1 MVSRYVSA
9 PIAPSPAAASG
20 EYSRADLI
28 FHGVDHSLASYEGR
42 VYINAPK
49 ANAGTGR
56 EHPSYAGSFHIFGH
70 GGCFG
75 DVGHCDIPTAPQD
88 PFDLRQAQ
96 PLTPTAKV
104 VIVTDALKRI
114 VAKAGDAPGP
124 VTVTVVC
131 VAPSRESNEYLKFD
145 EVRLV
150 TYR

>member
-1 MVSRYVSA
+1 MVSRYVSEA
-9 PIAPSPAAASG
+9 IELSPAAQSG

-42 VYINAPK
+42 VYINAPR

-75 DVGHCDIPTAPQD
+75 DVGHCDIPSGPQD
-88 PFDLRQAQ
+88 PFDLRQAH

-114 VAKAGDAPGP
+114 LADGGDASGSI
-124 VTVTVVC
+124 TVTVVC
-131 VAPSRESNEYLKFD
+131 VAPHRESNEYLKFD
-145 EVRLV
+145 EVRLL